1 MLYIYLAIF
10 AVFIYSLYA
19 QVKVSTTFSKYSKTA
34 VRSGLSAA
42 QLATRIL
49 HDHGV
54 FDVGIE
60 RVHGNLT
67 DHYDPRANVL
77 RLSDSVYDSS
87 SAAAIGVAAHEAGH
101 AIQYAKGYLPV
112 RLRMLILPAVRFGS
126 YGVYLFLLLG
136 ILFSAPTLITV
147 GIFCFSLMTFF
158 QFVTLPVEFN
168 ASRRAL
174 RALSE
179 GYLHEEELSAAKAVL
194 SAAAMTY
201 VAAFAM
207 SLLQLLRLVMMFRRR
222 D

>member
-1 MLYIYLAIF
+1 MLFIYLAIF
-10 AVFIYSLYA
+10 AVFLYSLYA
-19 QVKVSTTFSKYSKTA
+19 QMQVSRTFSKYASLF
-34 VRSGLSAA
+34 VRSRLSAST
-42 QLATRIL
+42 LATRIL
-49 HDHGV
+49 HDHDIY
-54 FDVGIE
+54 DVGIE

-77 RLSDSVYDSS
+77 RLSDAVYDSS

-101 AIQYAKGYLPV
+101 AIQYAKGYFPV

-136 ILFSAPTLITV
+136 ILFSAPQLITI
-147 GIFCFSLMTFF
+147 GIACFAFMTFF

-174 RALSE
+174 RALSR
-179 GYLHEEELSAAKAVL
+179 GYLNDEELDAARAVL
-194 SAAAMTY
+194 RAAAMTY